1 MDAFV
6 LVDFCHHAPSQSV
19 VSLLLCHFYGKS
31 SLIAFFSVAICPFLF
46 SLFFLWLTH
55 READWGTEVPWYFSS
70 APWPLNPDWLLQH
83 CCREHHKWY
92 QLCSCPMLCPQKFL
106 HMSSFPFFSL
116 TSLQSQAYHLGKEQ
130 RRCSSFF
137 SVLITTS
144 LYYCFTL
151 CLCSKG
157 RGVCGLTDSWFGG
170 SPAPETFGP
179 ARAHSCQCARLAS
192 WTSE

>member
-1 MDAFV
+1 MENPLSLPFS
-6 LVDFCHHAPSQSV
+6 LLPSVPFSSPSSFSGSLTEKLIEGQKSPDT
-19 VSLLLCHFYGKS
+19 SLLLPDLLTLTDSFNTAAESTTNGTSYVLVPCFAPKNS
-31 SLIAFFSVAICPFLF
+31 SFA
-46 SLFFLWLTH
+46 
-55 READWGTEVPWYFSS
+55 
-70 APWPLNPDWLLQH
+70 
-83 CCREHHKWY
+83 
-92 QLCSCPMLCPQKFL
+92 L

-116 TSLQSQAYHLGKEQ
+116 TSLQSQAYHLGKEE

-137 SVLITTS
+137 SVLLITS
-144 LYYCFTL
+144 LYYRFTL

>member
-92 QLCSCPMLCPQKFL
+92 QLCSCPMLCPPKFL
-106 HMSSFPFFSL
+106 ICSAYVFLPFLFSNILTKSGISSGKGTKKMFFFL
-116 TSLQSQAYHLGKEQ
+116 FCTNNNV
-130 RRCSSFF
+130 F
-137 SVLITTS
+137 VL
-144 LYYCFTL
+144 LFYVVFM
-151 CLCSKG
+151 
-157 RGVCGLTDSWFGG
+157 
-170 SPAPETFGP
+170 
-179 ARAHSCQCARLAS
+179 
-192 WTSE
+192 